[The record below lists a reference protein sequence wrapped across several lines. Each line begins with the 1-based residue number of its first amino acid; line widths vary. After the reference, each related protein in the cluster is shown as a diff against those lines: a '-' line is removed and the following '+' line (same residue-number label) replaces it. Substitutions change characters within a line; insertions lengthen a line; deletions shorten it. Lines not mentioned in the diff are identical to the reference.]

1 MLSWTTAGLKEL
13 SNVQRM
19 TCSVPS
25 IISEERLSILVRL
38 KRKLQTLET
47 QTQTKRMTNLAKTP
61 QTAAKKM
68 RTRKIV
74 IRKTTV
80 HKMEETRRTKIP
92 AIIQQ
97 MTVRKTKTGRS
108 RMERTMT
115 QKMYRMIPKTEIAK
129 IIVPKTI
136 VRRTKIR
143 KIKIQRMINQQ
154 IRKRILTTRILMV
167 LKTMVHR
174 MTNLKTV
181 IQKIVLRM
189 TKPRMI
195 VHKTMT
201 PKMIIQR
208 RRTLRKRLRNN
219 VFHKRGTNYDN
230 LTLLRVLSTS
240 LSVHL
245 LLVLHRS

>member
-129 IIVPKTI
+129 MVQ
-136 VRRTKIR
+136 RTKIR
-143 KIKIQRMINQQ
+143 KIRIRGMINQQ

-167 LKTMVHR
+167 LKIMVHK